1 MDKCAIES
9 KIVELVKNKQTRK
22 QGVSLLIDLYQEQL
36 YWHIRK
42 MIISHDD
49 TKDVLQEVF
58 LRVWKNIDR
67 FKGDSKLSS
76 WLYRIATNET
86 IRFLDKKRGLLQNSS
101 ELEES
106 LTKELESS
114 DFINGDK
121 IQMELQKAI
130 LKLPEKQRLAFNMR
144 YFDEMKYED
153 IAEILE
159 TTVNSSKVS
168 YYHAK
173 TKIEQLM
180 KEGIL
185 L

>member
-1 MDKCAIES
+1 MDKSVLES
-9 KIVELVKNKQTRK
+9 KIVELVKNRQNRK

-67 FKGDSKLSS
+67 FKGDSKLST

-86 IRFLDKKRGLLQNSS
+86 LRFLDKNRRFLEKNQK
-101 ELEES
+101 LEEIMIN
-106 LTKELESS
+106 ELESS
-114 DFINGDK
+114 DLIKGDQ

-130 LKLPEKQRLAFNMR
+130 FQLPEKQRLVFNMR
-144 YFDEMKYED
+144 YFDEIKYEY

-159 TTVNSSKVS
+159 TSVNSCKVT
-168 YYHAK
+168 YHHAK
-173 TKIEQLM
+173 TKIEQIM
-180 KEGIL
+180 KEGIIL
-185 L
+185 